1 MVWGDTHH
9 SVTSNE
15 RSRTSWTSPQRGRT
29 LTGINS
35 IIYGHR
41 PPQKTALATPP
52 PELWKCGGKVWVSA
66 CLGLY
71 SHGDA
76 VWTTPVDSKGASWV

>member
-15 RSRTSWTSPQRGRT
+15 RSRTSWTPPQRGRT
-29 LTGINS
+29 LAPSPTKDS
-35 IIYGHR
+35 
-41 PPQKTALATPP
+41 TSPP

-76 VWTTPVDSKGASWV
+76 VWTTPMDSKGASCV